1 MSPQAV
7 SIFSAAI
14 VNVIV
19 SVTKQALLLHEVKF
33 KRTNLKEQKPR
44 NKQNKTKNENNV
56 SLIVSSIRGR
66 CNNYGLK
73 P

>member
-19 SVTKQALLLHEVKF
+19 SVTKQALLLHEVNF